1 MLILKEG
8 GTMDRIKG
16 YFFKLRKR
24 MVAKIKNKN
33 VDWEIYPVFL
43 NKNTYTNR
51 FGFSLKFQFIFWVA
65 MNAVLAFAGAILNSE
80 LILIPMLI
88 FNFYFL
94 GRVIFRFSKRLSLLF
109 FGERYRPFER
119 ELRNLILRNNYYE
132 KNEYGYTNYLSLF
145 YTETQDMLYVFAQ
158 KEGDRYQELTS
169 KLRERLEAVL
179 NLEFYRMEENAK
191 SVEYQFRKFPVARKM
206 IDKIEHMKDPS
217 MNIEIFDDLGLSLNN
232 NYSGIISGAS
242 GGGKSYLVFHM
253 MTQFCMQVMRRQVG
267 RGKKISHAKLY
278 IVDPKESDLFKH
290 CQVAEFPEN
299 QYGSTVGDAFRIMRE
314 VTVEMERRKKIYSEN
329 KEVFDSTILG
339 MGEGEPIL
347 VLIDEY
353 PSLVAL
359 MDKKQREDFD
369 KLVGNFARL
378 SRQLSLGIWVIAQQA
393 NAESIPTA
401 IRDNLVGFRA
411 FMGNPSPQSAMMMF
425 ERSTKELPEVIQV
438 GEGII
443 SIDGREP
450 RKFLAPTFIGDVNKI
465 IQPVLKTAVENWR
478 EVDEFKQQEEM
489 KMKQYEAETIV

>member
-1 MLILKEG
+1 
-8 GTMDRIKG
+8 MDRIKG
-16 YFFKLRKR
+16 YFSRLKKR

-43 NKNTYTNR
+43 NKNTYGNR
-51 FGFSLKFQFIFWVA
+51 FGFSIKFQFIFWVA
-65 MNAVLAFAGAILNSE
+65 MNAAVAFAGAILNSE

-94 GRVIFRFSKRLSLLF
+94 GRVIYRFSKRLSLLF

-119 ELRNLILRNNYYE
+119 ELRNLILSNNYYE

-145 YTETQDMLYVFAQ
+145 YTETQDMLYVFAR

-179 NLEFYRMEENAK
+179 DLEFYQMVENPK
-191 SVEYQFRKFPVARKM
+191 SVEYQFRKFPVSRKM

-267 RGKKISHAKLY
+267 RGKKISHAKLFV
-278 IVDPKESDLFKH
+278 IDPKESDLFKH

-329 KEVFDSTILG
+329 KEVFDSTIL
-339 MGEGEPIL
+339 P
-347 VLIDEY
+347 
-353 PSLVAL
+353 
-359 MDKKQREDFD
+359 
-369 KLVGNFARL
+369 
-378 SRQLSLGIWVIAQQA
+378 QQK
-393 NAESIPTA
+393 
-401 IRDNLVGFRA
+401 V
-411 FMGNPSPQSAMMMF
+411 
-425 ERSTKELPEVIQV
+425 
-438 GEGII
+438 
-443 SIDGREP
+443 
-450 RKFLAPTFIGDVNKI
+450 FL
-465 IQPVLKTAVENWR
+465 R
-478 EVDEFKQQEEM
+478 R
-489 KMKQYEAETIV
+489 